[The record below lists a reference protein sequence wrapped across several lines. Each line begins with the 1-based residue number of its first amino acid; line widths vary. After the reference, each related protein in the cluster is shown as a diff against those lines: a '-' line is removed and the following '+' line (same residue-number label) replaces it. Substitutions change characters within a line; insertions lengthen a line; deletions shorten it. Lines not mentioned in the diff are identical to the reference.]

1 MAPPRSACARK
12 GTTKG
17 RHVVNEVAKA
27 DNGGNE
33 HIPDRDRD
41 FALFNAL
48 DPHAVTSTKPW
59 EVEIASKYLRR
70 VALAAVIVIMAA
82 HIFTGVMV
90 DVEFTGAAITT
101 VDKFAFPA
109 IGLILSVLVWL
120 ALTRPRVRANE
131 DGVEVRNIIGT
142 RFYPWVV
149 VYGLSFPRGSRMARL
164 ELPEFEYVPLWA
176 IQSGDKERAVESV
189 KEFRRLEARY
199 MPED

>member
-1 MAPPRSACARK
+1 MESSPEKAP
-12 GTTKG
+12 
-17 RHVVNEVAKA
+17 VNE
-27 DNGGNE
+27 
-33 HIPDRDRD
+33 RDIA
-41 FALFNAL
+41 FYNAL

-59 EVEIASKYLRR
+59 EIEIVSHFLRR
-70 VALAAVIVIMAA
+70 VALVAVIIIMAA

-101 VDKFAFPA
+101 ADKFAFPA
-109 IGLILSVLVWL
+109 IGLILSVLVWWGL
-120 ALTRPRVRANE
+120 SRPRVRANE

-176 IQSGDKERAVESV
+176 IQSGDKERAIESV
-189 KEFRRLEARY
+189 KAFRGLEARY